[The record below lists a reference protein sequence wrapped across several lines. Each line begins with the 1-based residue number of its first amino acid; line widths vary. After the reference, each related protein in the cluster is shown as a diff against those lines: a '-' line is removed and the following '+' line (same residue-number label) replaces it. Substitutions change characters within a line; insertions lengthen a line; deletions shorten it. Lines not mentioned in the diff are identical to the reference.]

1 MVLSKLES
9 SYISFVSKGKKDTG
23 ESSVIIFIWN
33 STWWYSKA
41 SQLIMIN
48 VYLRGGEKVN
58 QERKKKVVDEDSLS
72 HTGSG
77 WRRLKFATF

>member
-48 VYLRGGEKVN
+48 VYLRGGEK
-58 QERKKKVVDEDSLS
+58 KKVVDEDSLS